1 MKNKTIPD
9 IFRIT
14 KPFCGHQPRQTFF
27 IDVTIQEIFKKH
39 TTIRKVTAILL
50 AIFLLCHFTTKA
62 QTNTGAESSS
72 PLLYFVSDT
81 QQPMMVEKLVL
92 KSNNNKKA
100 TADIFTTIL
109 REKPQSLYMLGDVVS
124 LGYANHKWKKV
135 DVFLDS
141 CRKQGTAVC
150 GLLGNHEVM
159 GRRAK
164 GEKNFQ
170 KRFPTNVRTGYTS
183 ITDSVAVVMLNSN
196 FNTLSGQDLA
206 KQQAW
211 YKETLISL
219 DTNNAVKA
227 VIVACHH
234 APFTNSKIVGCS
246 NKVQQYFVADYIL
259 SKKAQLFITGHAHA
273 FEHFKIQGKSFLV
286 IGGGGGLHQPL
297 KTGKNDLADL
307 AIDYKPMFHYL
318 SVKRVAAN
326 LLITSH
332 FLKPNFAGFDT
343 GFSFNTNLKDE
354 NIAKLDAD
362 IQKGS
367 AN

>member
-1 MKNKTIPD
+1 MKNKTILSS
-9 IFRIT
+9 I
-14 KPFCGHQPRQTFF
+14 
-27 IDVTIQEIFKKH
+27 
-39 TTIRKVTAILL
+39 ILL
-50 AIFLLCHFTTKA
+50 SHLCTKA
-62 QTNTGAESSS
+62 QTNPVEAPAV

-92 KSNNNKKA
+92 KSNHNKTA

-109 REKPQSLYMLGDVVS
+109 QERPKSLYMLGDVVG

-141 CRKQGTAVC
+141 CRKQGTVVC
-150 GLLGNHEVM
+150 GVLGNHEVM

-164 GEKNFQ
+164 GEQNFQ
-170 KRFPTNVRTGYTS
+170 KRFPMNVRTGYVS
-183 ITDSVAVVMLNSN
+183 ITDSVAVVLLNSN
-196 FNTLSGQDLA
+196 FNSLSEEDLA

-211 YKETLISL
+211 YKSTLISL
-219 DTNNAVKA
+219 DSNEAIKA

-246 NKVQQYFVADYIL
+246 NKVQQYFVADYIQ

-273 FEHFKIQGKSFLV
+273 FEHFKIKGKDFLV

-297 KTGKNDLADL
+297 ETGEGNITDL

-318 SVKRVAAN
+318 TVKRVATN
-326 LLITSH
+326 LFITSH
-332 FLKPNFAGFDT
+332 FLKSNFAGFEN
-343 GFSFNTNLKDE
+343 GLSFNTNFSE
-354 NIAKLDAD
+354 FNIAKLNDES
-362 IQKGS
+362 QKES
-367 AN
+367 TN